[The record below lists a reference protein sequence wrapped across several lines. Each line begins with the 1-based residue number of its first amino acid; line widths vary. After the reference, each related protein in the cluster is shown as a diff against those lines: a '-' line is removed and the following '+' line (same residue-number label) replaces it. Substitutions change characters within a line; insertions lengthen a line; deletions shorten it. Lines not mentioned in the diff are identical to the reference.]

1 MERYEKIVML
11 DNDVQAEVVSSALT
25 GQDIPHRVRSYHDSA
40 LDGVLQG
47 TYGWGHLE
55 APVEFKERILDIVR
69 NIEPAAAPQD
79 GQPTTGGSAP

>member
-1 MERYEKIVML
+1 MERYEKIVAL
-11 DNDVQAEVVSSALT
+11 EGEVQAEVVSSALT
-25 GQDIPHRVRSYHDSA
+25 GQGIPHRVRSYHDSA

-69 NIEPAAAPQD
+69 NIEPTAAQPD
-79 GQPTTGGSAP
+79 GKPTTEGSTP